1 MLFIGCCAG
10 KETPA
15 VWVWKRISQVRWF
28 FAPKRSF
35 ITRYQILRAARYF
48 AISSK
53 KSLCALKKKL
63 RRGPNSSTSRPRRRA
78 HSTYSTPSY
87 NVNASSCSGVDPG
100 RELRSELEGVDH
112 QPHRWRR
119 RIDVLL
125 LCNVFLQDVVLNR
138 TGNLLPI

>member
-10 KETPA
+10 NETPA
-15 VWVWKRISQVRWF
+15 VCVWKRIRRVRSF

-35 ITRYQILRAARYF
+35 INRYQILRAARYF

-63 RRGPNSSTSRPRRRA
+63 RRGPNSSTSNPRRHA

-87 NVNASSCSGVDPG
+87 SVKASSCKAVEPASRMWYPLIEIVLKRGVN
-100 RELRSELEGVDH
+100 LE
-112 QPHRWRR
+112 PNSKLSTTS
-119 RIDVLL
+119 RIE
-125 LCNVFLQDVVLNR
+125 
-138 TGNLLPI
+138 GAGG